1 MKWKK
6 ENLEKTKLEGAEG
19 LEGLEGGD
27 GLDDSPLD
35 SQSAS
40 Q

>member
-6 ENLEKTKLEGAEG
+6 ENLEKSKLEGGEG
-19 LEGLEGGD
+19 LEGLD
-27 GLDDSPLD
+27 GLDDSPPD
-35 SQSAS
+35 SQSAL

>member
-6 ENLEKTKLEGAEG
+6 ENLEKSKVEGG
-19 LEGLEGGD
+19 EGLEGGD
-27 GLDDSPLD
+27 GLDDSPSD
-35 SQSAS
+35 SQSAL